1 MAETLELAVDKFIFR
16 IPTDRYY
23 LKEGVWALAEGSRIR
38 IGLTDFQQQSSGDV
52 AFAEVQPEGSAVSIG
67 DEVVTIETM
76 KVGIILPSPVNG
88 RVVEVNPAM
97 ETTPEL
103 INQDPYG
110 EGWLAVI
117 EAEDWE
123 SDRAGLLTPQA
134 YFDLVKEEAEEEMK
148 RP

>member
-1 MAETLELAVDKFIFR
+1 MAEMLELTVDKFIFR

-23 LKEGVWALAEGSRIR
+23 LKQGVWALAEGSRIR
-38 IGLTDFQQQSSGDV
+38 IGLTDFRQQSGGDV
-52 AFAEVQPEGSAVSIG
+52 AFAEVQPEGSAVSVG

-76 KVGIILPSPVNG
+76 KAGIILPSPVNG

-123 SDRAGLLTPQA
+123 SDRSGLLTPQA

>member
-1 MAETLELAVDKFIFR
+1 MAEMLELTVDKFIFR

-23 LKEGVWALAEGSRIR
+23 LKEGVWALVEGSRIR
-38 IGLTDFQQQSSGDV
+38 IGLTDFRQQSGGDV
-52 AFAEVQPEGSAVSIG
+52 AFAEVQPEGSAVSVG

-76 KVGIILPSPVNG
+76 KAGIILPSPVNG

-123 SDRAGLLTPQA
+123 SDRTGLLTPQA

>member
-1 MAETLELAVDKFIFR
+1 MPEILEVTVDKFIFR

-23 LKEGVWALAEGSRIR
+23 LEAGVWALAEASRIR
-38 IGLTDFQQQSSGDV
+38 IGLTDFLQQSGGDV
-52 AFAEVQPEGSAVSIG
+52 AFADVQPVGSTVVFG

-76 KVGIILPSPVNG
+76 KTDIILPSPVNG

-103 INQDPYG
+103 INQAPYG

-117 EAEDWE
+117 EADDWE
-123 SDRAGLLTPQA
+123 SDLSGLLTPQA

-148 RP
+148 RL

>member
-1 MAETLELAVDKFIFR
+1 MPEILEVTVDKFIFR

-23 LKEGVWALAEGSRIR
+23 LEAGVWALAEGSRIR
-38 IGLTDFQQQSSGDV
+38 IGLTDFLQQSGGDV
-52 AFAEVQPEGSAVSIG
+52 AFADVQPVGSTVVFG

-76 KVGIILPSPVNG
+76 KTDIILPSPVNG

-103 INQDPYG
+103 INQAPYG

-117 EAEDWE
+117 EADDWE
-123 SDRAGLLTPQA
+123 SDLAGLLTPQA

-148 RP
+148 RL